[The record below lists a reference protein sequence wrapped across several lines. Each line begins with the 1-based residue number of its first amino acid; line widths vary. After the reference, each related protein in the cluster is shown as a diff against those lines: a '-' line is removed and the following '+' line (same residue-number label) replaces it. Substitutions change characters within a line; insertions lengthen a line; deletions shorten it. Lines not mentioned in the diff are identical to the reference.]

1 MQAASQSAAK
11 VYSPVGSVL
20 EVFLCFLRLGLTS
33 FGGPIA
39 HLGYFRRVLVERKGW
54 VSEAVYADLI
64 ALGQFLPGPASS
76 QVGFSLGVLRAGL
89 WGGIAAWVGFTLPSA
104 ALLLGF
110 AFLQPYVSDS
120 SVDQAVIHGLK
131 LVAVAV
137 VAQAVLG
144 MARTLCPDKRRASIA
159 LASILAV
166 LFLPTSVAQI
176 TTILG
181 GAIAGLALCRSTPE
195 SVAEIETG
203 WSAPRG
209 LTPICLGLFA
219 VLFLPGSDWL
229 REGGAATL
237 FHGFYKTGALV
248 FGGGHVVLPLLRQQV
263 VAPGWVSEAQF
274 LSGYGAAQA
283 VPGPLFTFAS
293 YLGAVSNVGGGGIAG
308 AAVALV
314 AIFLPGLLLMLAMLP
329 HWHWFRRHA
338 LARAAMNGINASV
351 VGILAVALYDPVWT
365 SAVHS
370 HADFGIAAIGFVLLV
385 ALNAPPLVVVA
396 VSVLGAAAMTM
407 I

>member
-1 MQAASQSAAK
+1 
-11 VYSPVGSVL
+11 
-20 EVFLCFLRLGLTS
+20 
-33 FGGPIA
+33 
-39 HLGYFRRVLVERKGW
+39 

-89 WGGIAAWVGFTLPSA
+89 WGGLAAWVGFTLPSA
-104 ALLLGF
+104 ILLLGF
-110 AFLQPYVSDS
+110 AFVQPSIANS
-120 SVDQAVIHGLK
+120 TAGQAVIHGLK

-144 MARTLCPDKRRASIA
+144 MARTLCPDRRRALIGLGA
-159 LASILAV
+159 VLAI
-166 LFLPTSVAQI
+166 LFLPNATAQI
-176 TTILG
+176 TTIVG
-181 GAIAGLALCRSTPE
+181 GAIAGLALCRSATEP
-195 SVAEIETG
+195 VPEIEFG

-219 VLFLPGSDWL
+219 LLFLPGSDWF
-229 REGGAATL
+229 RTGGATAV
-237 FHGFYKTGALV
+237 FHRFYETGALV

-283 VPGPLFTFAS
+283 MPGPLFTFAV
-293 YLGAVSNVGGGGIAG
+293 YLGAVSRVGGGGMAG
-308 AAVALV
+308 GGVALIG
-314 AIFLPGLLLMLAMLP
+314 IFLPGLLLMIAMLP
-329 HWHWFRRHA
+329 HWRWVRRQA
-338 LARAAMNGINASV
+338 LARAAMKGVNASV

-370 HADFGIAAIGFVLLV
+370 HVDLGIAAIGFVLLA
-385 ALNAPPLVVVA
+385 ALSAPPLLVVV
-396 VSVLGAAAMTM
+396 VSVLGAAASTMT
-407 I
+407 